1 MDKTWNWLQRSLQCN
16 NIHDQPMWL
25 KKNLVIFRL
34 INQGTLTFVM
44 TGLNALSI
52 ILWVLQFKNN
62 GCWMIYLCHKHCL
75 VPQNLS
81 FGTPL
86 FKRYLNPGDTKFGL
100 RKMFTQSL
108 YLLCLL
114 KGHYLF
120 SGERDTFS
128 GSWNLDLTS
137 IQGKPYSNQTVTDH
151 KSRW

>member
-62 GCWMIYLCHKHCL
+62 GWWMIYLCHKHL
-75 VPQNLS
+75 YHRTS
-81 FGTPL
+81 PL
-86 FKRYLNPGDTKFGL
+86 GH
-100 RKMFTQSL
+100 L
-108 YLLCLL
+108 Y
-114 KGHYLF
+114 
-120 SGERDTFS
+120 SRD
-128 GSWNLDLTS
+128 TS
-137 IQGKPYSNQTVTDH
+137 IQGAQNLVLPLKGHHYSGKGTLFWVPKPRFNFHSGDTLALETWLTTSSETQGQSVGLG
-151 KSRW
+151 

>member
-62 GCWMIYLCHKHCL
+62 GWWMIYLCHKHL
-75 VPQNLS
+75 YHRTS
-81 FGTPL
+81 PL
-86 FKRYLNPGDTKFGL
+86 GH
-100 RKMFTQSL
+100 L
-108 YLLCLL
+108 Y
-114 KGHYLF
+114 
-120 SGERDTFS
+120 SRD
-128 GSWNLDLTS
+128 TS
-137 IQGKPYSNQTVTDH
+137 IQGTQNLVSEKCSHNLCICYVYWRDTTSFQGKGTLFLGLET
-151 KSRW
+151 WI